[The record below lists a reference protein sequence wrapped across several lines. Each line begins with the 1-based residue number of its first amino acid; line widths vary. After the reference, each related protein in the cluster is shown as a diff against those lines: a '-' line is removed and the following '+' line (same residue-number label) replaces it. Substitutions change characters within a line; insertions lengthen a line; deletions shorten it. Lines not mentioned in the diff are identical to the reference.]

1 MTYERDMMYYNST
14 LRNVGLFSSISFA
27 MSSSRYFIPKERTNL
42 SRVILILSICMLSV
56 ALRINILLIRDMNE
70 FANKSVS
77 DSDKKK
83 YKNWYDI
90 QLVIGSVLLVCVLLH
105 MYKLMRNN

>member
-1 MTYERDMMYYNST
+1 
-14 LRNVGLFSSISFA
+14 
-27 MSSSRYFIPKERTNL
+27 
-42 SRVILILSICMLSV
+42 MLSV